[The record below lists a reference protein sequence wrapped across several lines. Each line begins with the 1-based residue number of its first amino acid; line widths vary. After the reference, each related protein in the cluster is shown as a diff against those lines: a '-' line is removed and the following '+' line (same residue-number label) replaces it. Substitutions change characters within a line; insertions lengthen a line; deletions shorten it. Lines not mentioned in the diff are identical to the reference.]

1 MGFFSAKKT
10 TYDPMSAYT
19 PQQRQAIEA
28 LMSLASTGSGGGI
41 TLGQQYGGDLGYY
54 NQTPGELASL
64 QGLQGLVSGGD
75 ITGARDVYSRMANNK
90 FNPDDPSSGYA
101 AFSRALEKAGA
112 ESQDVL
118 NREAARTGGV
128 FGSGRGRD
136 TASLQADLANQ
147 RGTFL
152 ASLFNQ
158 GENRAM
164 QGAQGLQSLIG
175 QQQDLFQQLASQSA
189 IERLLKDQA
198 AKEKYAEFQRTRG
211 EELSRLGLMQDQ
223 WNSPMGSITTKS
235 PSTFSQVA
243 GPLASVAGGA
253 LGFFL
258 GGPAGAA
265 MGSQLGGA
273 IGGAYSSSQG
283 VNSGQSGGGM
293 NLGSLFSLLGNG
305 GFSSGNVAGTGLFG
319 GKLGGMTQS
328 EILGMDTRRF
338 RSA

>member
-19 PQQRQAIEA
+19 PEQRQSIQA

-64 QGLQGLVSGGD
+64 QGLKGLVSGGD

-101 AFSRALEKAGA
+101 AFSRALEKAGG
-112 ESQDVL
+112 ESQDAL

-152 ASLFNQ
+152 ANLFNQ
-158 GENRAM
+158 GENRAL
-164 QGAQGLQSLIG
+164 QGAVGLEGLVG
-175 QQQDLFQQLASQSA
+175 RQQDLFTQLASQSA
-189 IERLLKDQA
+189 IERLLKDKQA
-198 AKEKYAEFQRTRG
+198 KDKYDEFTRAR
-211 EELSRLGLMQDQ
+211 EEEMKRLGLMQDQ

-258 GGPAGAA
+258 GGPAGASL
-265 MGSQLGGA
+265 GSSLGSS

-283 VNSGQSGGGM
+283 VGGGQSGGGM
-293 NLGSLFSLLGNG
+293 NLGSLFNLFGSG

-319 GKLGGMTQS
+319 GKLGGSTQS
-328 EILGMDTRRF
+328 QILGMDTRRF